1 MPTAVKEF
9 LLTHVFENIST
20 LKENERFL
28 SPVVDHFNVPWRIG
42 CTHAGGMFI
51 CYVFCERP
59 RDSGEWAINTG
70 ITVEL
75 ISATG
80 KSIKRTGKDYNYES
94 SSQFSGWGFHQ
105 FVQWETVKKEYAIND
120 RLVVQVHVVIEQITG
135 IEISKIRHFDE
146 TTKILSDVILIVED
160 VKFYVLKAFLAA
172 QSSYF
177 KSMFFGEFKESKKS
191 EIKLDGVNA
200 EDFHYFL
207 ELLYLEPALTN
218 SNVEGVLVLADM
230 YDAKNATRL
239 CEEFLIG
246 KSKDSLRNKLAIS
259 MKFQLEDLKK
269 HCIESLKSKADIRA
283 VLGSSGSEPK
293 FDSSI
298 TNSLFEKMFSL
309 PE

>member
-1 MPTAVKEF
+1 MSTAVKEF

-20 LKENERFL
+20 LKENERFY

-42 CTHAGGMFI
+42 CVRAGGFFSL
-51 CYVFCERP
+51 YVFCEKP
-59 RDSGEWAINTG
+59 KDFGEWAINTVV
-70 ITVEL
+70 TVEL

-80 KSIKRTGKDYNYES
+80 RSLKKIASNCNYDS
-94 SSQFSGWGFHQ
+94 SSQFSNWGFNQ
-105 FVQWETVKKEYAIND
+105 FVQWETMEKEYAIND
-120 RLVVQVHVVIEQITG
+120 RLIVQVHVVIEQITG

-177 KSMFFGEFKESKKS
+177 KSMFFGEFEESKKS

-200 EDFHYFL
+200 EDFQYFL
-207 ELLYLEPALTN
+207 ELLYLEPTLT
-218 SNVEGVLVLADM
+218 
-230 YDAKNATRL
+230 K
-239 CEEFLIG
+239 FLIG

-283 VLGSSGSEPK
+283 VLGASGSEPE